1 MTTEIE
7 KQFFDTFG
15 IEAKT
20 NQVYGVQLDYHI
32 DEYPEI
38 TDHILLE
45 LICIAHTSPV
55 ITFVSRDVEKL
66 KEEVLTVLCHYVNY
80 RDIKNQVQTI
90 FKRCNNHDR

>member
-1 MTTEIE
+1 MTNEIE

-15 IEAKT
+15 IEPET
-20 NQVYGVQLDYHI
+20 GVGLVKFQQPH
-32 DEYPEI
+32 YPSI
-38 TDHILLE
+38 TDRVLLE
-45 LICIAHTSPV
+45 LICIAHTSRV

-80 RDIKNQVQTI
+80 RDIKNQVQAI